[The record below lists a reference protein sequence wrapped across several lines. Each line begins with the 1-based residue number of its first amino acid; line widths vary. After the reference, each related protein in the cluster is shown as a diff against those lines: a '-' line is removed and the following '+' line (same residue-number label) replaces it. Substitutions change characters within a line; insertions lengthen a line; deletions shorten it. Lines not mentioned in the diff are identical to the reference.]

1 VFNFN
6 KKKENNVKERTG
18 VVVADNPTSIV
29 SEQFRTIRTNI
40 QFSMVDQNLKTI
52 SVTSAA
58 PASGKTTNAS
68 NLAGAFA
75 AQDRKVLLVDT
86 DMRRPSVHKVF
97 RTKNYP
103 GLTNLLTDRSL
114 ELKDVTRDS
123 YVDHLDF
130 LTCGVIPPNPSEL
143 IDSKRMEELIEEM
156 ETHYDL
162 VIFDNPPLLAVTDAQ
177 IMATKVD
184 GTIVIV
190 PQSEVTKDELNEAK
204 ELLEKVNANVLG
216 SVLNKVDSDS
226 DTYYYYGE
234 D

>member
-1 VFNFN
+1 VFNFGN
-6 KKKENNVKERTG
+6 KKQNNVKERTG

-40 QFSMVDQNLKTI
+40 QFSMVDRNLKTI

-58 PASGKTTNAS
+58 PASGKTTNAA

-75 AQDRKVLLVDT
+75 AQDQKVLLVDT
-86 DMRRPSVHKVF
+86 DMRKPSIHKVF

-103 GLTNLLTDRSL
+103 GLTNLLTDRSI
-114 ELKDVTRDS
+114 ELKEVIRDS
-123 YVDHLDF
+123 YVDNLDF

-143 IDSKRMEELIEEM
+143 IDSQRMEELIEEM

-190 PQSEVTKDELNEAK
+190 PQSEVTKEELDEAK
-204 ELLEKVNANVLG
+204 DLLDKVNANVLG
-216 SVLNKVDSDS
+216 SVLNKVDADA

-234 D
+234 E

>member
-1 VFNFN
+1 MLFD
-6 KKKENNVKERTG
+6 KKKQETERAG
-18 VVVADNPTSIV
+18 IVVADNPTSIV

-40 QFSMVDQNLKTI
+40 QFSMIDKAVKTI

-58 PASGKTTNAS
+58 PSSGKTTVAS

-75 AQDRKVLLVDT
+75 AEDTRVLLVDT
-86 DMRRPSVHKVF
+86 DMRKPTVHKVF
-97 RTKNYP
+97 RVQNHP

-114 ELKDVTRDS
+114 RLDDVIRGS
-123 YVDHLDF
+123 YVENLHY

-143 IDSKRMEELIEEM
+143 LNSRRMSEIIQEM
-156 ETHYDL
+156 EAEYDL

-184 GTIVIV
+184 GTIVVV
-190 PQSEVTKDELNEAK
+190 PQGEVTKNELDQAA

-216 SVLNKVDSDS
+216 SVMNRADSES